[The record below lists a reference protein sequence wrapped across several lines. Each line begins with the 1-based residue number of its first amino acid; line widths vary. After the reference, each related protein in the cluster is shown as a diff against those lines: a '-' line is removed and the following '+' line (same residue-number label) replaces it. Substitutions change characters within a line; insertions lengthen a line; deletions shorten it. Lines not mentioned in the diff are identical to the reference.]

1 MKMRELNE
9 ISGKVVDAAYHIHV
23 AVGPGLLESF
33 YEKVLANDLA
43 RIGLYVERQKPIS
56 IDYNGMW
63 FENVGYADLVVEK
76 CLTVEIK
83 SVTEIHPVHTK
94 QLLTYLRLQ
103 DHRLGLLLNFGAPYM
118 KDGIK
123 RVINSRG
130 SIRAPGSSRTPNT
143 PRRKQYHR

>member
-1 MKMRELNE
+1 MEMRELNE

-33 YEKVLANDLA
+33 YEKVLASDLA
-43 RIGLYVERQKPIS
+43 RTGLYVERQKPIS

-83 SVTEIHPVHTK
+83 SVSEIAVVHTK

-123 RVINSRG
+123 RVINGHGPKRNL
-130 SIRAPGSSRTPNT
+130 NT
-143 PRRKQYHR
+143 PRSRPHPG